1 MDMLSIYIDILYI
14 ICNMLNGWTDNEEM
28 SSHIGA
34 QRLRSCKLDAIKQMS
49 HIILGKF
56 SVDHYIS
63 RISGNK
69 LHV

>member
-1 MDMLSIYIDILYI
+1 MDMLSLYIYRYIYIYIDILYI

-34 QRLRSCKLDAIKQMS
+34 QRLRSCKLDAINQMS

-56 SVDHYIS
+56 SVDH
-63 RISGNK
+63 
-69 LHV
+69 